1 MKLGDLL
8 ELLYTARSRYSS
20 IQVTWQYWYRVDKM
34 NEALKRWAARYPEGS
49 VRGLESAKRFQKEKE
64 IVTRWHVWWQKPS
77 CWRDEY
83 QIDTHGTAVRII
95 CDDHWWLFN
104 STANQLYTNAISLE
118 KAPHLYIHKIHNR
131 ESSAE
136 VRPPR
141 VEEVINEAPLLD
153 PSFLLA
159 SHDLQYTE
167 SALYMKREAVGI
179 RAVFRKGKDLPR
191 ADFFWGVADEYELL
205 VDKERGILLRYAA
218 KLGEQEFAIASVD
231 HVIFDEPIP
240 EGIFSFTPPSNTSVH
255 LVS

>member
-8 ELLYTARSRYSS
+8 DLLYTAHSRYSS
-20 IQVTWQYWYRVDKM
+20 IQVTWQYWYRVDMM
-34 NEALKRWAARYPEGS
+34 NEALKKWAAQYPQGS
-49 VRGLESAKRFQKEKE
+49 VRGLGSAKRFQNEKE
-64 IVTRWHVWWQKPS
+64 MVTRWHVWWQKPS

-83 QIDTHGTAVRII
+83 QIETQGMAVRII

-104 STANQLYTNAISLE
+104 STANQLYTNAVSLG
-118 KAPHLYIHKIHNR
+118 KAPHLHIHRR
-131 ESSAE
+131 ESSE
-136 VRPPR
+136 EMRPPR
-141 VEEVINEAPLLD
+141 VEDVINEVPLLD

-159 SHDLQYTE
+159 SHDLQHTE
-167 SALYMKREAVGI
+167 STLYAKREAVGI

-191 ADFFWGVADEYELL
+191 ADFFWGAADEYELL

-218 KLGEQEFAIASVD
+218 KIGGQEFAIASVD

-240 EGIFSFTPPSNTSVH
+240 EGIFSFTPSSNTSVH